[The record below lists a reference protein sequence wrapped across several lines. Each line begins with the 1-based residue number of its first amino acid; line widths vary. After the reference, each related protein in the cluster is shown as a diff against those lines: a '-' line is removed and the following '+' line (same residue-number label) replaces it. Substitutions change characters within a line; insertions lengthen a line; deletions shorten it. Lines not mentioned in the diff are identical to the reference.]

1 MRILLAEDERDLSR
15 ALVALFQKNK
25 YAVEVAYDGED
36 ALTMLENGG
45 YDCAVLD
52 IMMPKIDG
60 LTVLRRVRQQGNNL
74 PILLL
79 TAKTDLDDMVEG
91 LDSGADDYVTKPFSV
106 KELLARIRAITRRQ
120 TESSSSILSFE
131 GLNLNR
137 ARYYLSTDYGKVRLT
152 STEYQ
157 MMEMLMSGVDKVVSS
172 QEFMEKIWGET
183 ENTDMNV
190 VWVYVSYLRNKLKK
204 LQAGVK
210 IKAMRNEGYRLEKK

>member
-1 MRILLAEDERDLSR
+1 
-15 ALVALFQKNK
+15 
-25 YAVEVAYDGED
+25 
-36 ALTMLENGG
+36 
-45 YDCAVLD
+45 
-52 IMMPKIDG
+52 MMPKIDG

-106 KELLARIRAITRRQ
+106 KELLARIRAITRRR
-120 TESSSSILSFE
+120 TESGSSILSFE

-137 ARYYLSTDYGKVRLT
+137 ASYYLSTEYGKVRLT
-152 STEYQ
+152 SKEYQ

-183 ENTDMNV
+183 ENDDMNV

-204 LQAGVK
+204 LQSNVK

>member
-137 ARYYLSTDYGKVRLT
+137 ASYYLSTDYGKVRLT
-152 STEYQ
+152 SKEYQ